1 MPIDPNVTRSQ
12 YVDQMMT
19 RASDD
24 LAAVHAAIKGQRL
37 TAKVREE
44 LSRTLAG
51 VVSASESVRIWLAS
65 GAPK

>member
-12 YVDQMMT
+12 YVDQMLT
-19 RASDD
+19 QASAD
-24 LAAVHAAIKGQRL
+24 LAAVHTAVRHQRL
-37 TAKVREE
+37 SPKVREQ

-65 GAPK
+65 GAPR